1 MEENAATISDEM
13 ENEHGSLTL
22 GTSESNESIAL
33 MDLKERADNLSDK
46 IKKLSVAEDSSER
59 SSSVNDEDVTIT
71 VVESKQRIDEK
82 DGSVEED
89 KEREDVNNVS
99 VSESLVV
106 VNKIL
111 SDIDQDLDNHLT
123 EEGIPEVVDNASRGG
138 QPEKNFSFD
147 SLREEKS
154 KKSIS
159 FSLPEE
165 RRKSDS
171 SVDDNDDALMDD
183 VHSISSEATV
193 TDNIHNIL
201 SHETHPDVE
210 AQRAK
215 IEMKAKILLGG
226 IGRVTKQKYFDD
238 RDGRKDG
245 PRNLRAKETE
255 AHKFPIFDQ
264 KTVFK
269 YPDVYRPEFSKG
281 RHFWQ
286 MPFREKLYHETLNP
300 TEADNSDSEDED
312 CKTDKE
318 EEQSIPDQND
328 LDPMDFAP
336 TGDIYSYF
344 HRRRMDPFRFS
355 NPLNNTVRNTC
366 GGRQGKLYV
375 F

>member
-1 MEENAATISDEM
+1 MNSV
-13 ENEHGSLTL
+13 SF
-22 GTSESNESIAL
+22 
-33 MDLKERADNLSDK
+33 LSDK

-123 EEGIPEVVDNASRGG
+123 EEGIPEVVDNASGG

-154 KKSIS
+154 KKSISFRWKYILEAFIWTICLRSS

-264 KTVFK
+264 KTLFK
-269 YPDVYRPEFSKG
+269 YPDVYR
-281 RHFWQ
+281 
-286 MPFREKLYHETLNP
+286 
-300 TEADNSDSEDED
+300 
-312 CKTDKE
+312 
-318 EEQSIPDQND
+318 
-328 LDPMDFAP
+328 
-336 TGDIYSYF
+336 
-344 HRRRMDPFRFS
+344 
-355 NPLNNTVRNTC
+355 
-366 GGRQGKLYV
+366 
-375 F
+375 